1 VTPSSGREAPSDAA
15 IQSTRE
21 GAEGGKRR
29 HKQLPQGATM
39 TADDDNDNNGKAS
52 SSDVVRVMTTTRS
65 SKHQVQPPTD
75 HIEKLLEEAYP
86 NHVYAIKNKL
96 WECGMMKNFMVSGSL
111 T

>member
-1 VTPSSGREAPSDAA
+1 
-15 IQSTRE
+15 
-21 GAEGGKRR
+21 
-29 HKQLPQGATM
+29 
-39 TADDDNDNNGKAS
+39 
-52 SSDVVRVMTTTRS
+52 VRVMTTRRS
-65 SKHQVQPPTD
+65 SKHQAQPPTD